1 MGGLDSPLGRAAH
14 AEHRPLQRPKN
25 RPEGIR
31 SKYLFLALTAS
42 ALALA
47 AVPASAGVAVTTT
60 RVSVNSTGAS
70 GNPCS
75 GCSSNSAV
83 SISAT
88 GRFVA
93 FSDNA
98 PDLVKGDRNF
108 RYDVYVRDRVR
119 GETTQVSVGSAGAE
133 GNDDSAFPSISANGR
148 FVTFLSFAS
157 NLVRGDTNRRP
168 DVFVH
173 DRKRGETTRVG
184 VSSAGAEA
192 NDGSIW
198 LPAISDNGR
207 VVAFFSR
214 STNLVPNDHNGIAD
228 FFVRDLKRG
237 QTTRVSVSSTGAEQ
251 TRGSGAEELG
261 IVPALSH
268 NGRFVAFFSASPNLV
283 PNDHNDTDDIFVRDR
298 KLGETTRVSV
308 SSTGEEANGSSLFYP
323 SISANG
329 RFIAFTSYASNL
341 VPGDANRREDV
352 FVRDRRRGV
361 TTRVREN
368 NGSGSLYSGIPSISD
383 NGRFVAFESP
393 ASDLVKGDRNRHVD
407 VFLRDRKRGRT
418 TLLSVSSEGKQG
430 NDESSFPAIS
440 AHNGRFVAFSS
451 LASSLVGGDRH
462 NTADTFV
469 RGPLGPSGRP

>member
-1 MGGLDSPLGRAAH
+1 MR
-14 AEHRPLQRPKN
+14 Q
-25 RPEGIR
+25 
-31 SKYLFLALTAS
+31 SKHLFLALTAS

-60 RVSVNSTGAS
+60 RVTVNSAGEP
-70 GNPCS
+70 GNARP
-75 GCSSNSAV
+75 GDSSNLPI

-88 GRFVA
+88 GRYVA
-93 FSDNA
+93 FSSAHPN
-98 PDLVKGDRNF
+98 LVKDDGNYFD
-108 RYDVYVRDRVR
+108 DVFVRDRVR
-119 GETTQVSVGSAGAE
+119 GETTRVSTGSAGAVP
-133 GNDDSAFPSISANGR
+133 NNDSAFPSISANGR
-148 FVTFLSFAS
+148 FVAFASLAS
-157 NLVRGDTNRRP
+157 NLVPGDTNHRG
-168 DVFVH
+168 DIFVR
-173 DRKRGETTRVG
+173 DRKRGTTTRVD
-184 VSSAGAEA
+184 VSSSGAEA

-237 QTTRVSVSSTGAEQ
+237 KTTRVSVNSAEEEQ
-251 TRGSGAEELG
+251 TRGAGAEELG

-283 PNDHNDTDDIFVRDR
+283 PNDRNGTDDIFVRDR

-323 SISANG
+323 SISATG
-329 RFIAFTSYASNL
+329 RFVAFTSYASNL
-341 VPGDANRREDV
+341 VAGDENGAEDV
-352 FVRDRRRGV
+352 FVRDRKKGV
-361 TTRVREN
+361 TTRIRESDVHR
-368 NGSGSLYSGIPSISD
+368 GLYSGIPSISD

-393 ASDLVKGDRNRHVD
+393 APDLVKRDRNQAVD

-418 TLLSVSSEGKQG
+418 TLLSVSSEGVQG
-430 NDESSFPAIS
+430 NSDSSFPAIS
-440 AHNGRFVAFSS
+440 ANGRFVAFSS
-451 LASSLVGGDRH
+451 LASNLVEDDRH

-469 RGPLGPSGRP
+469 RGPLRPSGRP